1 MKTLLKK
8 PPGCRRAHGL
18 ETKLWTLDRA
28 TWFALLLTHL
38 VLTSVRAGPNVVAWG
53 NNDRPPNTA
62 QNYVPSDLENAVAI
76 TGGSSHSLAL
86 KADGTVVAWG
96 VSSFETKVPVGL
108 KDAVA
113 IAAGYFHSL
122 ALKADGTV
130 TAWGFDSEGPTQVP
144 PGLTNVVAIAAGGNQ
159 SLALKADGTVVA
171 WGHPGQSR
179 VPAGLWN
186 VVAIA
191 AGYEHSLALKA
202 DGTVVAWGDND
213 SGQINVPAEL
223 TDVVAIAAGGYHSL
237 ALKSDGTVAA
247 WGFNDLG
254 QIDVPDGLT
263 NVVAVAGGYG
273 YSLALI
279 GGGSPRLGRP
289 LAGRTVA
296 YGTTVWLSITATGAS
311 PLSYQ
316 WRFNGTNLPGAA
328 QATLVLTNLQF
339 NQAGA
344 YSVMVSNP
352 LGAVASAEMVLGVL
366 PLVAILQPQ
375 SQTSFPGATVS
386 FSGTAAG
393 PGPLSYQWQF
403 NGVDLAGATNRTLV
417 LTNVQL
423 NQAGRYVVT
432 VSNASGIARS
442 AEATLSISLVTA
454 WGGDDSRLG

>member
-53 NNDRPPNTA
+53 NNGSPPNTA
-62 QNYVPSDLENAVAI
+62 QDYVPSDLENAVAI

-96 VSSFETKVPVGL
+96 LE
-108 KDAVA
+108 
-113 IAAGYFHSL
+113 
-122 ALKADGTV
+122 
-130 TAWGFDSEGPTQVP
+130 
-144 PGLTNVVAIAAGGNQ
+144 N
-159 SLALKADGTVVA
+159 
-171 WGHPGQSR
+171 R
-179 VPAGLWN
+179 
-186 VVAIA
+186 
-191 AGYEHSLALKA
+191 
-202 DGTVVAWGDND
+202 
-213 SGQINVPAEL
+213 VPAEL
-223 TDVVAIAAGGYHSL
+223 TDVVAIAGGCNHSL
-237 ALKSDGTVAA
+237 ALKAEGTVAA
-247 WGFNDLG
+247 WGLNHLG

-263 NVVAVAGGYG
+263 NVVAVAGGGG

-279 GGGSPRLGRP
+279 GGGSPLLGRP

-296 YGTTVWLSITATGAS
+296 YGTMVWLSITATGAS

-386 FSGTAAG
+386 FSGIAAG

-423 NQAGRYVVT
+423 NQAGRYVVA